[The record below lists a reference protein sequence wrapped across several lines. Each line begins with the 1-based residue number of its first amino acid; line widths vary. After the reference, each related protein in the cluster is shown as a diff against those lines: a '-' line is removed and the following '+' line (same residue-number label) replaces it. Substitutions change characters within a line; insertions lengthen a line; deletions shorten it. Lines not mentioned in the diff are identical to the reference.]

1 MEHVKGN
8 KCFESLDLSQHLL
21 FYFGA
26 GWCGPCKEAGP
37 KFEEL
42 ATKYPSDKMKFFKVD
57 MEEEENNDLK
67 TKVATLELQMDIVK
81 QKLGL

>member
-1 MEHVKGN
+1 MEYVKGD
-8 KCFESLDLSQHLL
+8 KCFETLDRNEYLL

-42 ATKYPSDKMKFFKVD
+42 ATKYPTDKIKFFKV
-57 MEEEENNDLK
+57 LK
-67 TKVATLELQMDIVK
+67 SYFFYVFVFPNKIEKSFIYK
-81 QKLGL
+81 FS